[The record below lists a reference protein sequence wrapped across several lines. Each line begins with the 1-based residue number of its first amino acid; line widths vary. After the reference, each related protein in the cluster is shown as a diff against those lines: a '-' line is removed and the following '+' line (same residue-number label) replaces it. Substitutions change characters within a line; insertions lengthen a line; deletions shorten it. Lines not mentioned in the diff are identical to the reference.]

1 MLAGV
6 SASSHPRGVDVPAH
20 VAVPAVSAWP
30 VPLRWTGRGL
40 TTCATAAGEEAAA
53 ASCVRQPDRL
63 PPIATGSLRRP
74 DPAVPRR
81 TDAVRDHRV
90 RGVPVPAAPAPPGS
104 RTTATTHAMRGG
116 NAMRLPG
123 VPQRPL
129 ELDA

>member
-90 RGVPVPAAPAPPGS
+90 PIPTPPAPPGS
-104 RTTATTHAMRGG
+104 WTASTDAIRGG
-116 NAMRLPG
+116 NATRRPG